1 MSKKPVIL
9 GFIFLISATAA
20 LFFWGFWKFY
30 NVTGNISYVWL
41 LLLLGPLMLS
51 LLGLFA
57 YFNENIFLSLVFSV
71 IVSLPVLILN
81 FNRYTLIALFLL
93 VTATVILNI
102 RTGVLKKSLIKQS
115 VYRSLS
121 GINLTYTLL
130 CAALAVTY
138 FPFAFQA
145 SQNYKIILPQQ
156 IFEQIYSNLTKQFS
170 GGQNVNLN
178 TSNNLAEA
186 NFESQ
191 IPQIRAQLV
200 SQGISDET
208 QINEQINVIRTQ
220 YMEQVKQNG
229 GALNSEG
236 PELTKQAI
244 KSSVESQLNNLL
256 TENRKFLPFILSVS
270 LFLSITIISSVI
282 TFLTLTITN
291 LYVWL
296 MVKIGLAK
304 LVSQTVEIKK
314 VVI

>member
-1 MSKKPVIL
+1 MSKKSVIL

-30 NVTGNISYVWL
+30 NVSGSINYVWL

-71 IVSLPVLILN
+71 VISLPVLILD
-81 FNRYTLIALFLL
+81 FSRYTLIAFFLL

-102 RTGVLKKSLIKQS
+102 RAGILKKSLLKQS

-121 GINLTYTLL
+121 GISLTYTLL

-138 FPFAFQA
+138 FPFALQA

-170 GGQNVNLN
+170 GGTNVNPN
-178 TSNNLAEA
+178 ASNNLAEA

-191 IPQIRAQLV
+191 IPQIRVQLL

-208 QINEQINVIRTQ
+208 QINEQINLIRKQ
-220 YMEQVKQNG
+220 YLEQVKQNG
-229 GALNSEG
+229 GALNSED

-256 TENRKFLPFILSVS
+256 TENRKFLPLILSVS
-270 LFLSITIISSVI
+270 LFLSITLISSII

-296 MVKIGLAK
+296 MLKIGLAK
-304 LVSQTVEIKK
+304 VVSQTVEIKK
-314 VVI
+314 IVI